1 MGREVGGWE
10 GDGVLG
16 VGGREVDGREVG
28 GRGVRGTIFN
38 FLLRREEE
46 GRLGRDLTGQ
56 RSRNSKQTTFY
67 KI

>member
-10 GDGVLG
+10 GDVVLG
-16 VGGREVDGREVG
+16 VGAG
-28 GRGVRGTIFN
+28 GTIFN

-56 RSRNSKQTTFY
+56 RSRDSKQTTFY

>member
-10 GDGVLG
+10 GDGVRG
-16 VGGREVDGREVG
+16 WMAGGGWEG
-28 GRGVRGTIFN
+28 GAGGTIFN

-56 RSRNSKQTTFY
+56 RSRDSKQTTFY
-67 KI
+67 NI